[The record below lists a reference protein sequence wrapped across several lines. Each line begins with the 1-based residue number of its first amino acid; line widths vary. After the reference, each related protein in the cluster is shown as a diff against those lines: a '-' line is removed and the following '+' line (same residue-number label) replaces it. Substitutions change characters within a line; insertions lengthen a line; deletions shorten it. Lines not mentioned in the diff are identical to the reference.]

1 MKENFHVRFGERGGE
16 TRRPQG
22 RKVRSA
28 PTLRTGTAI
37 AAAHKL
43 ERRWIGIDVTHLAIS
58 LQKYRMAAMFPGISF
73 RVIGE
78 PEDIGAARQLAHD
91 DRYQFQWW
99 ALSLVRAKPL
109 GGQDGSKTGKK
120 GSDKGVDGV
129 ITFLDDNT
137 GKPKQVI
144 VQVKSRH
151 VKSGDIRDLKG
162 TLEREKASLG
172 VFITLEPPS
181 ADMDTEAVSAGFY
194 ESPGWNQKYRRIQI
208 LTIEALLHGSQVQM
222 PPTAQTFK
230 QAPKVEQAKPDQMT
244 LDV

>member
-1 MKENFHVRFGERGGE
+1 MGEVWQTHTPGKG
-16 TRRPQG
+16 QAAQAG
-22 RKVRSA
+22 IGNCI
-28 PTLRTGTAI
+28 LCGTAI

-58 LQKYRMAAMFPGISF
+58 LQKYRMAAMFPGIAF

-109 GGQDGSKTGKK
+109 GGQGDSKTGKK

-144 VQVKSRH
+144 VQVKSGH

-162 TLEREKASLG
+162 TFEREKAALG
-172 VFITLEPPS
+172 VFITLEPPTP
-181 ADMDTEAVSAGFY
+181 DMDTEAVSAGFY

-230 QAPKVEQAKPDQMT
+230 QAPKAEQSQPGQLP

>member
-1 MKENFHVRFGERGGE
+1 
-16 TRRPQG
+16 
-22 RKVRSA
+22 
-28 PTLRTGTAI
+28 
-37 AAAHKL
+37 
-43 ERRWIGIDVTHLAIS
+43 
-58 LQKYRMAAMFPGISF
+58 MFPGITF

-109 GGQDGSKTGKK
+109 GGQGESKTGKK
-120 GSDKGVDGV
+120 GSDKGIDGL
-129 ITFLDDNT
+129 ITFIDDNT

-144 VQVKSRH
+144 VQVKSGH

-162 TLEREKASLG
+162 TLEREKAALG

-181 ADMDTEAVSAGFY
+181 QDMETEAVTAGY
-194 ESPGWNQKYRRIQI
+194 YHSPGWNQDYRRVQI
-208 LTIEALLHGSQVQM
+208 LTIEDLLRGAQVQM

-230 QAPKVEQAKPDQMT
+230 QAPKVGEPKGQPELGLWRERARHLAGAWHVTVRRREWMGVEPTAAACAAPATGFEDRAAHR
-244 LDV
+244 D